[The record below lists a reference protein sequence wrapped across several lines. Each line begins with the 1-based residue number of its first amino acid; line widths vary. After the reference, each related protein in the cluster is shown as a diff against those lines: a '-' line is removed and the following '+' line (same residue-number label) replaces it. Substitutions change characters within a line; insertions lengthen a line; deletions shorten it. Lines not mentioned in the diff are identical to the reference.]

1 MEIKIINK
9 KYNILGVS
17 FLCHM
22 ILSLSGASSYSF
34 LADEIV
40 ASVDNTPIT
49 LNELYFLY
57 NFNAINNLKYR
68 NLNKTVSSA
77 KLKHIL
83 NFYINR
89 MLILKQEEKTGGLN
103 ASESSIHELTAGF
116 KKKFKMLHKKITFNS
131 FLAKFGLNKTDFKV
145 FAKNILSEKIFI
157 DEQLRFFLFT
167 IENSGKITQSV
178 KRNYNKELSLKLKK
192 LLSNLKKRSKIEI
205 NDNFN

>member
-1 MEIKIINK
+1 
-9 KYNILGVS
+9 
-17 FLCHM
+17 
-22 ILSLSGASSYSF
+22 
-34 LADEIV
+34 
-40 ASVDNTPIT
+40 
-49 LNELYFLY
+49 
-57 NFNAINNLKYR
+57 
-68 NLNKTVSSA
+68 
-77 KLKHIL
+77 
-83 NFYINR
+83 
-89 MLILKQEEKTGGLN
+89 
-103 ASESSIHELTAGF
+103 
-116 KKKFKMLHKKITFNS
+116 MLHKKTTFNS